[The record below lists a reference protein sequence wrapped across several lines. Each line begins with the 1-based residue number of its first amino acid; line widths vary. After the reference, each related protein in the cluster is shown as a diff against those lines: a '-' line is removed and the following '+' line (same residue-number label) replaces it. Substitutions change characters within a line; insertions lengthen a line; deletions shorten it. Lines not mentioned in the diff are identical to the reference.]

1 MNVLDAADHHQS
13 HVHVSPVVLARLLN
27 PVNGSALVRVLAA
40 HRDFPLLCGVAA
52 SDSRV
57 ERRLVLQFSSF
68 PVLPV
73 KKYQQHSPQGRRVA
87 VKSGSGSAVAF
98 GRVLQAVRKH
108 LSKNQADVASSFDPK
123 LSVAAV
129 SMAESGNRP
138 PKTEAIVRG
147 YAAAL
152 ELDEDALFDLW
163 RAMQGMVALESEA
176 EERVVKQWWREL
188 RPGLDAS
195 RDLDRAK
202 AAAEAK
208 RTPND
213 DYYAPSAALFALA
226 AAICGILARMLG
238 DSWKVSYKA
247 EIGLREPSDGY
258 LAVVNIE
265 LQAYESLEM
274 MATFACPEPV
284 TRPLPAELMRTKP
297 QGGSSSD
304 VGWILNALM
313 AMPARERAAVA
324 GFIHGL
330 REGSSLYGAGEDK

>member
-1 MNVLDAADHHQS
+1 VLRFS
-13 HVHVSPVVLARLLN
+13 
-27 PVNGSALVRVLAA
+27 
-40 HRDFPLLCGVAA
+40 GV
-52 SDSRV
+52 
-57 ERRLVLQFSSF
+57 F
-68 PVLPV
+68 VLPV
-73 KKYQQHSPQGRRVA
+73 KSISNTVAQGRGVA

-98 GRVLQAVRKH
+98 GRVLQAVRKY

-138 PKTEAIVRG
+138 PKTETVVRG

-152 ELDEDALFDLW
+152 ELDEDALLDLW
-163 RAMQGMVALESEA
+163 WAVQGMVALESRT

-188 RPGLDAS
+188 RPDLDAEL
-195 RDLDRAK
+195 DLHRAETAAK
-202 AAAEAK
+202 AK
-208 RTPND
+208 WTPND

-226 AAICGILARMLG
+226 DAIRGILVRMLG
-238 DSWKVSYKA
+238 ESWKVGYRA
-247 EIGLREPSDGY
+247 EIGLREPFEGY
-258 LAVVNIE
+258 LAVINIE
-265 LQAYESLEM
+265 LRAQLSDKSPEV

-284 TRPLPAELMRTKP
+284 TRPFPAELTRAKP
-297 QGGSSSD
+297 HGGSSPD

-330 REGSSLYGAGEDK
+330 REGSSLYGAREDK

>member
-1 MNVLDAADHHQS
+1 M
-13 HVHVSPVVLARLLN
+13 
-27 PVNGSALVRVLAA
+27 
-40 HRDFPLLCGVAA
+40 
-52 SDSRV
+52 
-57 ERRLVLQFSSF
+57 
-68 PVLPV
+68 
-73 KKYQQHSPQGRRVA
+73 
-87 VKSGSGSAVAF
+87 KSGSGSAVAF

-108 LSKNQADVASSFDPK
+108 LSKNQADVASSFGPK

-152 ELDEDALFDLW
+152 ELDEDALLDLW
-163 RAMQGMVALESEA
+163 WAMQGMVALESEA

-195 RDLDRAK
+195 LDLHRAET
-202 AAAEAK
+202 AAK
-208 RTPND
+208 TKWTPND

-226 AAICGILARMLG
+226 DAICGILARMLG
-238 DSWKVSYKA
+238 NSWKVSYKA
-247 EIGLREPSDGY
+247 EIGLREPFDGY
-258 LAVVNIE
+258 LAVVNIK
-265 LQAYESLEM
+265 LQAQVSDESLEM

-284 TRPLPAELMRTKP
+284 TRPFPAELMRAKP
-297 QGGSSSD
+297 QGGSSPD
-304 VGWILNALM
+304 VGWIFNALM
-313 AMPARERAAVA
+313 TMPARERAAVA